1 MKLSPIQQRAL
12 DKLSETEG
20 RCAYDLQESLGTL
33 NSLCLKGLA
42 FAHRSGL
49 GSCYAPRV
57 GIMFYRK
64 PSSDVHTKNC
74 L

>member
-1 MKLSPIQQRAL
+1 MKLTKTQERAL
-12 DKLSETEG
+12 GKLREDEG
-20 RCAYDLQESLGTL
+20 QCAYDLQETLGTL

-49 GSCYAPRV
+49 GSCFAPRV

-64 PSSDVHTKNC
+64 PQD
-74 L
+74 